1 MKAPTPG
8 MLAVGLLGVTVFT
21 LMMVGPPGSYTPL
34 PEPQS
39 TGPTPSSI
47 SVNGF
52 TMTSDT
58 VDLPID
64 EQQYPDGPHAD
75 VINANCTSCH
85 SASMAMTQ
93 PVLSADQWK
102 ATVTKMK
109 DVYKAPVADKDIPAI
124 VDYLTAMSA
133 AQDGEPTGKAQDTAP
148 GTAPDASGGTG

>member
-1 MKAPTPG
+1 
-8 MLAVGLLGVTVFT
+8 MLAAGLLGVTVFT
-21 LMMVGPPGSYTPL
+21 LMMVGPPGSYTPP
-34 PEPQS
+34 PEPQT
-39 TGPTPSSI
+39 TGPAPSSI

-52 TMTSDT
+52 TLTSDT

-124 VDYLTAMSA
+124 VDYLTAMSV
-133 AQDGEPTGKAQDTAP
+133 AQDGAPTGKAQDTAANA
-148 GTAPDASGGTG
+148 APDASGGTG